1 MLWARR
7 RGRGALFAVHSV
19 EVLLAEDSTAASV
32 VLLASLKLYT
42 LTWCLLRARRLLAKR
57 DATMHVEGRA
67 SVVVRA
73 DKLPLRVEV
82 EAVISTFILLVL
94 NYTYV

>member
-1 MLWARR
+1 
-7 RGRGALFAVHSV
+7 
-19 EVLLAEDSTAASV
+19 
-32 VLLASLKLYT
+32 
-42 LTWCLLRARRLLAKR
+42 
-57 DATMHVEGRA
+57 MHVEGRA

-82 EAVISTFILLVL
+82 ETVISILILVL

>member
-19 EVLLAEDSTAASV
+19 EVLAEDSTAASV

-42 LTWCLLRARRLLAKR
+42 LTWCLLKARNARRLLAKR

-82 EAVISTFILLVL
+82 ETVISILILVL
-94 NYTYV
+94 NYT

>member
-1 MLWARR
+1 
-7 RGRGALFAVHSV
+7 
-19 EVLLAEDSTAASV
+19 
-32 VLLASLKLYT
+32 
-42 LTWCLLRARRLLAKR
+42 
-57 DATMHVEGRA
+57 MHVEGRA

>member
-19 EVLLAEDSTAASV
+19 EVLAEDSTAASV